1 MTSPRLCIEYLGI
14 DAARPA
20 QAGRL
25 LGPHHGQGGVAV
37 QEGGGVAGE
46 GEGRGRDAVAVGGEV
61 GRVDQHGPGAVV
73 ARHGGHG
80 PVLGHGGHGRH
91 AVVVRHAR
99 HHGPRL
105 LLGWHGDPR
114 PSPGLHPDCG
124 QQTMTWHRW
133 QHRCAQPGPLHTEPH
148 TAAASGVNVFKYI

>member
-1 MTSPRLCIEYLGI
+1 MTSPRLRVEYLGV

-25 LGPHHGQGGVAV
+25 LGPRHGQGGVAV
-37 QEGGGVAGE
+37 QEGGGGGVAGE
-46 GEGRGRDAVAVGGEV
+46 GEGRGRDAVAVGGQV

-80 PVLGHGGHGRH
+80 LLGHGGHGGH

-99 HHGPRL
+99 HHGPGL
-105 LLGWHGDPR
+105 VLGWYGDP
-114 PSPGLHPDCG
+114 
-124 QQTMTWHRW
+124 
-133 QHRCAQPGPLHTEPH
+133 
-148 TAAASGVNVFKYI
+148 